1 MSVWFGLRLILIFQW
16 TFLLLSAGDQH
27 GFCHQA
33 TCVAKTTSLGQTP
46 VVSTPNRSTC
56 VEFGRTEEDCE
67 GLGQSSLEG
76 PYVHH
81 PYKSY
86 NGVNGTLRQ
95 RIVEVHAV
103 QEDQQI
109 QLRLLPKVPTSL
121 AGSDRSQFCRSEE
134 RSEEV
139 SQTSDLCFQ
148 LVLRR
153 TLGASAMGGPTA
165 RTSTN
170 QFATIPKSEI
180 HIPEVTEPRAQGKGI
195 WQRADSTPRT
205 RKRETVFAI
214 ITHLFN
220 KMRWDTN
227 FLRPRQ
233 CPKLPHGC
241 KWHRWPLRRHQLRC
255 LRLHHQRL
263 LPWTRRN

>member
-16 TFLLLSAGDQH
+16 TLLLLRAGDQH

-56 VEFGRTEEDCE
+56 VELGRTEEDCE

-81 PYKSY
+81 PYQSY

-121 AGSDRSQFCRSEE
+121 AGSDRSQFVDPRNVPKQSPRRQTYASNWSYEEPWEHQQWEDQWQGRQRTNSPRFRNQRSTSQ
-134 RSEEV
+134 RSQSRGRKGKGFGKE
-139 SQTSDLCFQ
+139 L
-148 LVLRR
+148 
-153 TLGASAMGGPTA
+153 
-165 RTSTN
+165 
-170 QFATIPKSEI
+170 IP
-180 HIPEVTEPRAQGKGI
+180 PQGQGKGK
-195 WQRADSTPRT
+195 QY
-205 RKRETVFAI
+205 
-214 ITHLFN
+214 L
-220 KMRWDTN
+220 
-227 FLRPRQ
+227 Q
-233 CPKLPHGC
+233 
-241 KWHRWPLRRHQLRC
+241 
-255 LRLHHQRL
+255 
-263 LPWTRRN
+263 